1 MKRLLALVLA
11 LTLLLCGC
19 GGKGQSGQNGGQS
32 GQGEKTLTGT
42 LEEIK
47 DFMFIVEDESG
58 NSYVFDLENGTLE
71 GLQEC
76 GVGDKVTVTYTGEL
90 SVVDSFTGK
99 VISVRPA
106 EEG

>member
-1 MKRLLALVLA
+1 MKRILAWMLA

-19 GGKGQSGQNGGQS
+19 GGKGQPVQTDSQS

-58 NSYVFDLENGTLE
+58 DSYVFDLENGTPE

-76 GVGDKVTVTYTGEL
+76 SVGDKVTVTYTGEL

-99 VISVRPA
+99 VLSVKIA
-106 EEG
+106 EGA